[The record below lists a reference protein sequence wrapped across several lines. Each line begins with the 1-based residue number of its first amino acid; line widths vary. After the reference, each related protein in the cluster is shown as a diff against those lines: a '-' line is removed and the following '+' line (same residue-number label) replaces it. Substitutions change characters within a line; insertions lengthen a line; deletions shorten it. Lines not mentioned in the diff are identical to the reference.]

1 MNGTNPF
8 MESSYFIKTGTA
20 GGTLT
25 ILFAN
30 IQTND
35 LVKTAVL
42 AAVGAVVSIMVSFV
56 LKKLLQKWK

>member
-1 MNGTNPF
+1 MQD
-8 MESSYFIKTGTA
+8 SYFLKTGTA

-30 IQTND
+30 INAND

-42 AAVGAVVSIMVSFV
+42 AAVGATVSLIVSFV
-56 LKKLLQKWK
+56 LKKVFGRKK

>member
-1 MNGTNPF
+1 MNGTNLF

>member
-1 MNGTNPF
+1 MQD
-8 MESSYFIKTGTA
+8 SYFLKTGTA

-30 IQTND
+30 IDAND

-42 AAVGAVVSIMVSFV
+42 AAVGSTVSLIVSFV
-56 LKKLLQKWK
+56 LKKVFGRKKE

>member
-1 MNGTNPF
+1 

-30 IQTND
+30 IHTND

>member
-1 MNGTNPF
+1 MQTTSF
-8 MESSYFIKTGTA
+8 LKTGTA

-30 IQTND
+30 IHTDD

-42 AAVGAVVSIMVSFV
+42 AAVGATVSLVVSFV
-56 LKKLLQKWK
+56 LKKLFGKKK